1 MSRCID
7 AHARLQFS
15 ENSGEIRPMLTY
27 STHIQT
33 IPDQAGVPESCSNI
47 DLKSVYNIFGI
58 RGRKMCAIHG
68 VRRYIAYCN
77 WA

>member
-1 MSRCID
+1 
-7 AHARLQFS
+7 
-15 ENSGEIRPMLTY
+15 MLTY

-58 RGRKMCAIHG
+58 RGRKMYAIHG